1 MKAVILAAGEGN
13 RLRPLTSDRP
23 KCMVEFRSKPIIDH
37 ILDTM
42 RKARVHD
49 IVLVKGYK
57 ADALKRE
64 GTLEAINTDFAS
76 TNMVETLFCARDH
89 FKDDD
94 IIISYGDIVFDV
106 SILEALLAE
115 KAPLSTVVS
124 LNWRELWEQRM
135 ENPLDD
141 AETLKMNSAGHIT
154 ELGKKP
160 KSFDEIEGQ
169 YMGLIKVRRD
179 FLGTFCHFYDS
190 LDRQKTYDGKS
201 FRNMYMTSF
210 LQAFIDAG
218 HPVKAVKVTGNW
230 YEFDSLQDLKAAEN
244 LLA

>member
-42 RKARVHD
+42 RSAGVHD

-76 TNMVETLFCARDH
+76 TNMVETLFCAREL

-94 IIISYGDIVFDV
+94 IIISYGDIVYDV
-106 SILEALLAE
+106 SILESLLAE

-124 LNWRELWEQRM
+124 LNWRELWERRM

-190 LDRQKTYDGKS
+190 LNRNKMYDGKN
-201 FRNMYMTSF
+201 FRSERIADFF
-210 LQAFIDAG
+210 L
-218 HPVKAVKVTGNW
+218 
-230 YEFDSLQDLKAAEN
+230 YRSR
-244 LLA
+244 